1 MDGGARV
8 WLDAAALTET
18 AMIWMILLA
27 ALATRDDPSASARA
41 EAEALI
47 AAAGA
52 EGIFEN
58 VTADTVPTLRH
69 LESGLIC
76 HFTPGE
82 ASNSVTVYPA
92 MGAGLARGDNVAC
105 NTRAS
110 RMNAT
115 VYATRYA
122 DQATAEQVL
131 EISTAAVRARLP
143 DAESYEGGF
152 PLLTAP
158 TRDEPPLHAVFID
171 HRPEGPLI
179 TFLLIQ
185 HHGDW
190 GFKFRGSRE
199 GEDVVEAGMTGGM
212 MFMNALSEVDGD

>member
-1 MDGGARV
+1 
-8 WLDAAALTET
+8 
-18 AMIWMILLA
+18 MIWMMLLA
-27 ALATRDDPSASARA
+27 GLAAQDDPAAAAHA
-41 EAEALI
+41 EADALI
-47 AAAGA
+47 ATAGA
-52 EGIFEN
+52 EGVFEN
-58 VTADTVPTLRH
+58 ITTDTIPTLRH
-69 LESGLIC
+69 VQSGLTC

-115 VYATRYA
+115 LYATRYA

-131 EISTAAVRARLP
+131 EISTAAVRARLS
-143 DAESYEGGF
+143 DAVPYDGGF

-158 TRDEPPLHAVFID
+158 TQDEPPLHAVFTA
-171 HRPEGPLI
+171 RNEEGPFV
-179 TFLLIQ
+179 TFVLIQ

-190 GFKFRGSRE
+190 GFKFRGSRGGDE
-199 GEDVVEAGMTGGM
+199 VVEAGMTGSM
-212 MFMNALSEVDGD
+212 MFMNALGDVGGEP